1 LRLTS
6 FSLTDPNCAGRDIR
20 ARTVLFVLWA
30 LFVLWLISFHVFW
43 RDEAR
48 AFSLALSGANIAEM
62 LHNVHGEGH
71 PALWYLILR
80 SAHDLM
86 PVRAVLPIAAAVI
99 GFGMMAIF
107 AFRSPFRLPVIAV
120 VLFSLFGAFEYVVMA
135 RNYGISAL
143 VMFTLAAAYPRV
155 KNTLWFG
162 LLLAVLCNTNV
173 PACILAAAFL
183 LFRLVE
189 IVGSE
194 DAAAHRTWL
203 TFAGNAMLAG
213 AGALLCFVTVYPTPN
228 SAAVSP
234 NFGTPTPAKMLAALT
249 GSEAG
254 FSSLGLQPLLL
265 AVSCVGL
272 IRKPAALIAAIAGL
286 VGLKLFFYFIYPAAY
301 RHEALYLVFLLSLY
315 WIAAEGAGGTWREV
329 PWMHPLQLAGTAV
342 FVAVLFL
349 QTILLL
355 NPVLPQIRGIPFS
368 RAADAGKLLQRPELA
383 GAIVMV
389 DPDTM
394 GESLAYYSD
403 NPIWFLRQQRF
414 GNVTELN
421 DARRTMTLDDILG
434 DAEQLH
440 QQTGRPIVF
449 LSHAAIRPDPNPP
462 FVMWHDKTIMTAEG
476 VHRFLS
482 STRLIARLRPAE
494 TDESYDVYIYPR

>member
-1 LRLTS
+1 MRLTS
-6 FSLTDPNCAGRDIR
+6 FSLTDPNFAGRGIR
-20 ARTVLFVLWA
+20 ARIILFALWS
-30 LFVLWLISFHVFW
+30 LFVLWLISAHVFW

-48 AFSLALSGANIAEM
+48 AFSLALSGANFAEM
-62 LHNVHGEGH
+62 LHNIHGEGH

-80 SAHDLM
+80 SAHDLL

-107 AFRSPFRLPVIAV
+107 AFRSPFRLPVVAL

-135 RNYGISAL
+135 RNYGISGL
-143 VMFTLAAAYPRV
+143 VMFALAAVYGRV
-155 KNTLWFG
+155 RNTLWFG
-162 LLLAVLCNTNV
+162 LLLGLLCNTNV
-173 PACILAAAFL
+173 PACILAASFL
-183 LFRLVE
+183 LFRFVE
-189 IVGSE
+189 MLTDGEAVSRRE
-194 DAAAHRTWL
+194 WL
-203 TFAGNAMLAG
+203 IFAGNAVLAA

-228 SAAVSP
+228 SAAVSA
-234 NFGTPTPAKMLAALT
+234 NFATPTPAKILAALT

-254 FSSLGLQPLLL
+254 FSNLGLQPLLL
-265 AVSCVGL
+265 AVSWLGL

-315 WIAAEGAGGTWREV
+315 WIAAEGAGGAWHER
-329 PWMHPLQLAGTAV
+329 PWMHPVQLAGTAI

-349 QTILLL
+349 QTVLLL
-355 NPVLPQIRGIPFS
+355 NPIVPQIKGVPFS
-368 RAADAGKLLQRPELA
+368 RAADAGKLLRQPELA

-394 GESLAYYSD
+394 GESLAYYSH
-403 NPIWFLRQQRF
+403 NPIWFLRQRRF
-414 GNVTELN
+414 GTVTQLN
-421 DARRTMTLDDILG
+421 DARQTMTLDDILG

-449 LSHAAIRPDPNPP
+449 FSHAAIRPDPDPP
-462 FVMWHDKTIMTAEG
+462 FVMWHEKTIMTAEG
-476 VHRFLS
+476 VSRFLS
-482 STRLIARLRPAE
+482 STRLVARLRPAA
-494 TDESYDVYIYPR
+494 TDESYDVYVYPR